1 MEENPFTMTLLSN
14 HIADS
19 TTSQH
24 WRQWKLRGPW
34 YSLFYVFTDW
44 PQQLGCACEQINNL
58 PEREIH

>member
-14 HIADS
+14 HIAES

-34 YSLFYVFTDW
+34 YSLFYVFTD
-44 PQQLGCACEQINNL
+44 
-58 PEREIH
+58 